1 MANLFDPNEAPEG
14 EPTEIVVGDFIQWKR
29 SDIAADYPTSEGY
42 TAEYV
47 ARITGGGSTEI
58 KLPQAAGSTDAYY
71 LFTVSSETSASFIP
85 GKYHW
90 QLEIT
95 QTSSGNRIVVDI
107 GDFQAIPD
115 MDSNQADPR
124 IHAEIMVAKIETIL
138 QGKADSD
145 VSSYSIAGR
154 SLTKMS
160 FQELVDARDYYKRE
174 VVSHNNAELVK
185 RGKKNGATV
194 QVRF

>member
-1 MANLFDPNEAPEG
+1 MANLFDVANAPEG
-14 EPTEIVVGDFIQWKR
+14 EPAEVVVGDLLQWKR
-29 SDIAADYPTSEGY
+29 SDIAADYPTSSGY

-58 KLPQAAGSTDAYY
+58 KLPQSASTTDSYY
-71 LFTVSSETSASFIP
+71 HFSVSSETSAVFLP
-85 GKYHW
+85 GLYHW

-95 QTSSGNRIVVDI
+95 QTSSGNRLVVDI
-107 GDFQAIPD
+107 GDFTAIPD
-115 MDSNQADPR
+115 MDNNQADPR

-145 VSSYSIAGR
+145 VASYSIAGR

-160 FQELVDARDYYKRE
+160 FSELVQARDYYRRE
-174 VVSHNNAELVK
+174 VTQHTNKELLK
-185 RGKKNGATV
+185 RGKSNGSTV
-194 QVRF
+194 KVRF